1 MLIISP
7 PPRKGDQAFVFEALL
22 KMGWS
27 GRISFS
33 RNRSLIAEGGLVREL
48 GLGVLV
54 PVLRDASSC
63 TFIHSIFC
71 VYLKEERRRGKSLV
85 VGLAGEETQKLSS
98 AVICAT

>member
-1 MLIISP
+1 M
-7 PPRKGDQAFVFEALL
+7 
-22 KMGWS
+22 
-27 GRISFS
+27 
-33 RNRSLIAEGGLVREL
+33 REL

-71 VYLKEERRRGKSLV
+71 VYLKEERRRQKSLV

>member
-1 MLIISP
+1 M
-7 PPRKGDQAFVFEALL
+7 
-22 KMGWS
+22 
-27 GRISFS
+27 
-33 RNRSLIAEGGLVREL
+33 IAEGGLVREL
-48 GLGVLV
+48 SLGVLV

-98 AVICAT
+98 EVICAT